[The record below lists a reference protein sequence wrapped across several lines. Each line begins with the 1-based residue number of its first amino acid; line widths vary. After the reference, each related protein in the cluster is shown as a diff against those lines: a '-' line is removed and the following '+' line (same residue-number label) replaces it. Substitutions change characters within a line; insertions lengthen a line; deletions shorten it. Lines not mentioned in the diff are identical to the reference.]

1 MTQVR
6 KQSTA
11 NRTLTIHCFFDS
23 PLIADSQSLLCWAEI
38 DFNFM
43 VVHGWPQNHRFFF
56 FDENTCSKTGF
67 KEFEILIKIFNQL
80 MTATTFRGNN
90 KNYLAACA

>member
-23 PLIADSQSLLCWAEI
+23 PLIIADSQLCWAEI

-43 VVHGWPQNHRFFF
+43 VAHGWPQNHRFFF
-56 FDENTCSKTGF
+56 IDENTSSKTGF

-80 MTATTFRGNN
+80 MTARTFRGNN
-90 KNYLAACA
+90 KNCLTACA

>member
-23 PLIADSQSLLCWAEI
+23 PLIIADSKLCWAEI

-43 VVHGWPQNHRFFF
+43 VAHGWPQNHRFFLTKIQAQKRGLK
-56 FDENTCSKTGF
+56 NSK
-67 KEFEILIKIFNQL
+67 
-80 MTATTFRGNN
+80 
-90 KNYLAACA
+90 Y